1 MQPPRTTLP
10 NARAMRLIHLALTLG
25 LTLAGVVFVI
35 VRRVQQMPALV
46 QSPAVAIALTVAA
59 ISTLVVAVTVVRP
72 RVPEQTPE
80 QTPDLYWGDATVRM
94 TVMVLWAAV
103 EGAGMLGAVGY
114 FLTGAPAP
122 AIALVI
128 GIVTLATLG
137 PRRFEQ
143 GDA

>member
-10 NARAMRLIHLALTLG
+10 NARAMRVLHLALTLG
-25 LTLAGVVFVI
+25 LALAGVVFFI
-35 VRRVQQMPALV
+35 VRRVQELPVLV
-46 QSPAVAIALTVAA
+46 QSAAVGIALTVAA
-59 ISTLVVAVTVVRP
+59 ASALVVAVTVVRP

-80 QTPDLYWGDATVRM
+80 QTPDMYWGDATVRM

-103 EGAGMLGAVGY
+103 EGAGLLGAVGY
-114 FLTGAPAP
+114 LLTGATAP
-122 AIALVI
+122 AIALVL

>member
-10 NARAMRLIHLALTLG
+10 NARAMRLMHLALTLG
-25 LTLAGVVFVI
+25 LTLAGVVFFI
-35 VRRVQQMPALV
+35 VRRVQQMPPLV
-46 QSPAVAIALTVAA
+46 PPAVGIALTVAA
-59 ISTLVVAVTVVRP
+59 ASALVVTVMVVRP

-80 QTPDLYWGDATVRM
+80 QTPDTYWDDATVRM
-94 TVMVLWAAV
+94 TVIVLWAAV

-114 FLTGAPAP
+114 ILTGATTP
-122 AIALVI
+122 AIALVL

-137 PRRFEQ
+137 PRRFER

>member
-25 LTLAGVVFVI
+25 LTLAGVVFFI
-35 VRRVQQMPALV
+35 VRRVQQMPVLV
-46 QSPAVAIALTVAA
+46 QSAAVAIALTVAA
-59 ISTLVVAVTVVRP
+59 ISALLVAVTVVRP

-80 QTPDLYWGDATVRM
+80 QTQDLYWGDATVRM

-103 EGAGMLGAVGY
+103 EGGGLLGAVGY
-114 FLTGAPAP
+114 ILTGATAP
-122 AIALVI
+122 AIALAL

-137 PRRFEQ
+137 PGRFEQ